1 MPYVWNGTTYT
12 IAGTYTYTTTNAK
25 GCDSTAILNL
35 TVGAPVSPQLF
46 VQDSTQVC
54 AASYVVSAG
63 AGYNSYLWST
73 GAVTSSVSVTTSKWY
88 RCTVTTAGC
97 SATDSI
103 YVLITNPATI
113 GFLRNVLAINT
124 GLDFVYILVGLIL
137 LTRAKPVLKGFG
149 FAILLQG
156 LFLLIFDVIFLF
168 LCYRS

>member
-1 MPYVWNGTTYT
+1 MNENMEPP
-12 IAGTYTYTTTNAK
+12 
-25 GCDSTAILNL
+25 ILLAL
-35 TVGAPVSPQLF
+35 TVGLIAWAFLSLG
-46 VQDSTQVC
+46 
-54 AASYVVSAG
+54 AAVAG
-63 AGYNSYLWST
+63 LYFPPKKDCECWRAFWFMNGIWGLIDGIIGWAN
-73 GAVTSSVSVTTSKWY
+73 
-88 RCTVTTAGC
+88 
-97 SATDSI
+97 
-103 YVLITNPATI
+103 LITNPATI